1 MVVQFDLIESC
12 GTKKYRQ
19 DILLK
24 LVTTEILK
32 LDEFCDRR
40 KIGRTT
46 VFNRIS
52 DGTYIEGLDYIADG
66 CDKKFFWP
74 CREMLMRDQLLM
86 TMGIT
91 IAPISADPHSAA
103 PVVIETASATTA
115 PIQRSEDLIKPMPAR
130 RKSVPQI
137 ANSRPAGKTPAFQ
150 VRRQTVQT
158 T

>member
-1 MVVQFDLIESC
+1 M
-12 GTKKYRQ
+12 R
-19 DILLK
+19 
-24 LVTTEILK
+24 LVTTDILRI
-32 LDEFCDRR
+32 DEFCERR

-52 DGTYIEGLDYIADG
+52 DGTYVDGLDYIADG
-66 CDKKFFWP
+66 SDKKFFWP

-91 IAPISADPHSAA
+91 IAPISADPQSAV

-115 PIQRSEDLIKPMPAR
+115 PIQRPDDLIKPIPQR
-130 RKSVPQI
+130 RKAVPQI
-137 ANSRPAGKTPAFQ
+137 ANSRSAGKTPAFQ